1 MSSLRIVQNKEEEE
15 EEQQQPEEE
24 AKDAESRKSD
34 SRNG

>member
-15 EEQQQPEEE
+15 EEEEE
-24 AKDAESRKSD
+24 GKDAESRKSD

>member
-15 EEQQQPEEE
+15 EEEEG
-24 AKDAESRKSD
+24 KDAESRKSD